1 MTDKKTLF
9 FWNLKGEEKY
19 EIINGYVSFH
29 VLLCIVCRW
38 SKWFERFS
46 KVSQDHREL
55 AIDCLI
61 EVKTNKA
68 NGWEGEA
75 CEKYKKFSTTGLQ
88 AFKVEAE
95 IATSAFKAYS
105 KSNGATK
112 NRVKRGLKQLVLIQE
127 NAESIRNVTGKIKA
141 ELQK

>member
-1 MTDKKTLF
+1 MKLLMAMYLF
-9 FWNLKGEEKY
+9 MCCS
-19 EIINGYVSFH
+19 VSFADE
-29 VLLCIVCRW
+29 VSDLRDLARL
-38 SKWFERFS
+38 
-46 KVSQDHREL
+46 SQDHREL

-88 AFKVEAE
+88 PFKVETE
-95 IATSAFKAYS
+95 MATSAFKAYS

-127 NAESIRNVTGKIKA
+127 NSESIRNIAGKIKA
-141 ELQK
+141 ELKK

>member
-1 MTDKKTLF
+1 MKLLMAMYLF
-9 FWNLKGEEKY
+9 MCCS
-19 EIINGYVSFH
+19 VSFADE
-29 VLLCIVCRW
+29 VSDLRDLARL
-38 SKWFERFS
+38 
-46 KVSQDHREL
+46 SQDHREL

-88 AFKVEAE
+88 AFKVETE

-105 KSNGATK
+105 KSNGSTK

-141 ELQK
+141 ELQI

>member
-1 MTDKKTLF
+1 MKLLMAMF
-9 FWNLKGEEKY
+9 FFMCCS
-19 EIINGYVSFH
+19 VSFADE
-29 VLLCIVCRW
+29 VSDLRDLARL
-38 SKWFERFS
+38 
-46 KVSQDHREL
+46 SQDQREL

-88 AFKVEAE
+88 AFKVETE
-95 IATSAFKAYS
+95 MATSAFKAYS

-127 NAESIRNVTGKIKA
+127 NSESIRNIAGKIKA
-141 ELQK
+141 ELKK